1 VVVSHAPA
9 VYGGVKAAKNM
20 SKCNSSM
27 FEVLIK
33 ELKAIDRPAFEM
45 AVLVVENP
53 ANRGKLVAKAQLLR
67 ERLKEIGNELKTNN
81 PEAFNKR
88 SDQISET
95 LLDLKFVAG
104 QTKGVSL
111 RLNRIIQQKKRN
123 MSAVR

>member
-1 VVVSHAPA
+1 
-9 VYGGVKAAKNM
+9 M
-20 SKCNSSM
+20 SNCNSSM

-53 ANRGKLVAKAQLLR
+53 ANRGKFVAKAQLLR
-67 ERLKEIGNELKTNN
+67 ERLKEIANELKTNN

-88 SDQISET
+88 LNQISET